1 MTFETIQFNVE
12 NEVATWWLAVV
23 TINRP
28 KALNA
33 INDVVLTELTKAFRD
48 IRHESRIKGVIVTGA
63 GDKAF
68 VAGADISAMQNM
80 TVLEAEHFVELG
92 HRCMRTIET
101 CRVPV
106 IAAVNGFA
114 LGGGMELALSCD
126 FIYAS
131 SNAKLGLPEVN
142 LGIFPGFGGTQR
154 LGRLIGKNRAKEL
167 IYTARILSAQEAF
180 DIGIV
185 NKVSEPNQLME
196 EVKKTIGTILKKG
209 PVAIALAK
217 KVINEGTDL
226 SLEAGLK
233 LEESTFPMIFATED
247 KNEGVKAFLEK
258 REANFKGK

>member
-1 MTFETIQFNVE
+1 M
-12 NEVATWWLAVV
+12 
-23 TINRP
+23 
-28 KALNA
+28 
-33 INDVVLTELTKAFRD
+33 
-48 IRHESRIKGVIVTGA
+48 
-63 GDKAF
+63 
-68 VAGADISAMQNM
+68 
-80 TVLEAEHFVELG
+80 
-92 HRCMRTIET
+92 
-101 CRVPV
+101 
-106 IAAVNGFA
+106 
-114 LGGGMELALSCD
+114 
-126 FIYAS
+126 
-131 SNAKLGLPEVN
+131 GLREVN